1 MPGAHQPSSPT
12 YRSRFSEL
20 YESAW
25 PRAPGSALGSI
36 LASSNP
42 PASQL
47 VCCQFRGGRS
57 SCRDP
62 QIVPENRRARRKERN
77 FPPSLVTARKKEARR
92 TRSGA
97 GSRSADSAVPMG
109 KAADYYPDGCRIRS
123 LYATNIIYKKFK
135 TKKKKKKKKA
145 AAVSDSPRPK
155 PRGSTNSEAAAPA
168 VELPLF
174 VPLMRVNCA
183 LGLISG
189 PNCFLGE
196 MVTRPQFPPNLKA
209 RSNKW

>member
-1 MPGAHQPSSPT
+1 MTKCATKSWTKSPHPAVLVSSLPGQTHQCRMNRPNTRPTLFSCSVRCGCGPMPGAHQPSSST

-77 FPPSLVTARKKEARR
+77 FPPSPVTERKKEARR
-92 TRSGA
+92 TRSSA
-97 GSRSADSAVPMG
+97 GSCSADSAVPMG
-109 KAADYYPDGCRIRS
+109 KAADYYPDGCRTRS
-123 LYATNIIYKKFK
+123 IYATNIIHKKFRL
-135 TKKKKKKKKA
+135 TLR
-145 AAVSDSPRPK
+145 SRP
-155 PRGSTNSEAAAPA
+155 PCP
-168 VELPLF
+168 
-174 VPLMRVNCA
+174 
-183 LGLISG
+183 
-189 PNCFLGE
+189 
-196 MVTRPQFPPNLKA
+196 
-209 RSNKW
+209 